1 MEQVDNIGKITIIKD
16 DKEVECEILISFDC
30 EELGKSYLAFTDY
43 SFDEDGRQNIYFAS
57 YYPDVDY
64 ENLEYNKLEPVTSP
78 QEIEMLREILDN
90 IEKEAQK

>member
-16 DKEVECEILISFDC
+16 DKGVECDVIISFDC

-43 SFDEDGRQNIYFAS
+43 SFDDDGRQNIYFAS

-64 ENLEYNKLEPVTSP
+64 EKLEYDKLEPVTSP
-78 QEIEMLREILDN
+78 QEIEMLRGILDE
-90 IEKEAQK
+90 IEKQAQK